1 MGGMSKPITFEEL
14 ALSRQEDAAARSAEF
29 AGLVTRQARFLFR
42 VAYSVLRNVSDT
54 EDVVQEV
61 FLKLYRTGAWERLD
75 DERAFLART
84 VWRVAVDHLNRR
96 PRSTPSSEKPWPG
109 QNPEDAAI
117 SSNWKT
123 ILVRLVDAL
132 PEEIRQ
138 PLALSSVDGLSSP
151 EIARIMGIPEP
162 TVRTRLL
169 RARRILKQKLAALG
183 AGRHET

>member
-1 MGGMSKPITFEEL
+1 M
-14 ALSRQEDAAARSAEF
+14 ARQDDAAVRSAEF

-42 VAYSVLRNVSDT
+42 VAYSVLRNVFDA

-61 FLKLYRTGAWERLD
+61 FLKLYRTAAWERLE

-84 VWRVAVDHLNRR
+84 TWRVAVDHLNRR
-96 PRSTPSSEKPWPG
+96 RTSLPASEKPWPG

-117 SSNWKT
+117 SSNWKA
-123 ILVRLVDAL
+123 IVDRLVDAL

-138 PLALSSVDGLSSP
+138 PLALSSVDGLTSP
-151 EIARIMGIPEP
+151 EIAQIMGIPEP